1 VVVLPDNKAN
11 PQDSSLETVV
21 EAKPSSYIL
30 ICERDQITQI
40 LQQLIRMQ
48 TSLAIQLAT
57 PEGTRDTQ
65 STVLRIDN
73 KPKPGQVVLHQPDHA
88 SWYGLLKDKP
98 DARINCYLPN
108 GRLTFSTQL
117 APLETIIEGSFFC
130 RFPLPNEIRKY
141 QLRGGY
147 RVSVSPGS
155 SMIMLL
161 LADHRIGGEC
171 LDFSIGGC
179 CLVFQADLSDH
190 LQENSQLSNLVINL
204 GGIADFTV
212 DVKVCRISTTKS
224 GRLIIGAQYLDLTPQ
239 QQSRLQTALI
249 QLQRQ
254 QLQKKVR
261 LT

>member
-1 VVVLPDNKAN
+1 VLPDNDAK
-11 PQDSSLETVV
+11 PQDSSPTSAI
-21 EAKPSSYIL
+21 EAKQPSYIL
-30 ICERDQITQI
+30 ICEREQITQI
-40 LQQLIRMQ
+40 LQQLLRMQ
-48 TSLAIQLAT
+48 TNLTIQLAT
-57 PEGTRDTQ
+57 SAGARDTQ
-65 STVLRIDN
+65 STILRIDN
-73 KPKPGQVVLHQPDHA
+73 KPKPGQVILHQPDHA
-88 SWYGLLKDKP
+88 SWYRLLEDKP
-98 DARINCYLPN
+98 SARINCYLPN

-141 QLRGGY
+141 QLRASF
-147 RVSVSPGS
+147 RVSVLPGT

-179 CLVFQADLSDH
+179 CLVFQADLSGRVKEH
-190 LQENSQLSNLVINL
+190 TLLNNLVINL
-204 GGIADFTV
+204 GGIADLTV
-212 DVKVCRISTTKS
+212 NVKVCRLSTTKS
-224 GRLIIGAQYLDLTPQ
+224 GRLIIGAQYLDLTQ
-239 QQSRLQTALI
+239 QQQNQLQTALI